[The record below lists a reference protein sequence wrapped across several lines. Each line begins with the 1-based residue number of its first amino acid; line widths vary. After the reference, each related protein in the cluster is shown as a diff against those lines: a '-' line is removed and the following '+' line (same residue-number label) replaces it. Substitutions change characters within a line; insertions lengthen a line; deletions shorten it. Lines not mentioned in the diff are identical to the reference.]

1 MALNSKTLFEAIV
14 DANDQAA
21 LGSTYNKWLLGL
33 FSDEVRACWE
43 LEASMIDMHTTLSLS
58 FVCSVPSAKD

>member
-1 MALNSKTLFEAIV
+1 MALNSKTLFEAII

-33 FSDEVRACWE
+33 YSDEVRACWK
-43 LEASMIDMHTTLSLS
+43 LADSMMSTQR
-58 FVCSVPSAKD
+58 